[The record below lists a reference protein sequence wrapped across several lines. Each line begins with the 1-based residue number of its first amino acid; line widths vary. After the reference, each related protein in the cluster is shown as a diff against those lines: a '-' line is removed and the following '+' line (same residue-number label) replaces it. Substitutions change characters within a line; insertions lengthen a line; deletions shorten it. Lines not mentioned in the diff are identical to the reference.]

1 MYNSIQNNNSGI
13 MKSINENFKPIPQ
26 GKFVSLTILQLLLSC
41 FVAAQ
46 DQDSTQT
53 LFKSPMKVGELWVPE
68 VKINSIQGDVG
79 TLIGFY
85 GGAVLNRSFLLG
97 ISGGAN
103 LSHPTVNYGYFGAIG
118 QYIYK
123 PSNLWHCSVQLLA
136 AYGSTK
142 DYENPK
148 SGLLDNFMNISG
160 AGFFLLEPG
169 MNLELNLSKKHTLVG
184 GISYRFVMGL
194 DENSENV
201 SITHVTN
208 EDLSGVNF
216 NLGLKFGKDKKSK
229 ETD

>member
-1 MYNSIQNNNSGI
+1 
-13 MKSINENFKPIPQ
+13 MKSK
-26 GKFVSLTILQLLLSC
+26 KDSKKSLRKRKLVSVTMLLMLLSC
-41 FVAAQ
+41 SLTAQ
-46 DQDSTQT
+46 EQDSTQT
-53 LFKSPMKVGELWVPE
+53 LFKPGVKVSELWAPE

-85 GGAVLNRSFLLG
+85 GGAVFNRTFLLG

-103 LSHPTVNYGYFGAIG
+103 LSHPTVNYGYLGAIA

-123 PSNLWHCSVQLLA
+123 PTILWHFSGQLLI

-148 SGLLDNFMNISG
+148 SSLFDNFMNISG
-160 AGFFLLEPG
+160 AGFFLMEPG
-169 MNLELNLSKKHTLVG
+169 VNLELNLSKKHTLVA
-184 GISYRFVMGL
+184 GISYRFIMGL

-208 EDLSGVNF
+208 EDLSGINF
-216 NLGLKFGKDKKSK
+216 SIGLKFGKQKSS
-229 ETD
+229 EQ

>member
-1 MYNSIQNNNSGI
+1 
-13 MKSINENFKPIPQ
+13 MKSINDNSKPIPER
-26 GKFVSLTILQLLLSC
+26 KSVSLTMLLLFLSC

-53 LFKSPMKVGELWVPE
+53 LFKSPMKVGELWAPE

-85 GGAVLNRSFLLG
+85 GGAVINHTFLLG

-103 LSHPTVNYGYFGAIG
+103 LSHPTVNYGYLGGIG

-123 PSNLWHCSVQLLA
+123 QSKLWHFSVQLLA

-148 SGLLDNFMNISG
+148 SSLFDNFMNISG
-160 AGFFLLEPG
+160 AGFFLMEPG
-169 MNLELNLSKKHTLVG
+169 INLELNLSKKHTLVA

-216 NLGLKFGKDKKSK
+216 IIGLKFGKEKKSK
-229 ETD
+229 E